1 MRAIVVDDEPIMIR
15 YFLRESKDV
24 AGIDLRESFTSGEEA
39 LEYARNHP
47 IEVAFLDVEMPGISG
62 IELAVKLREIRS
74 DMLIVFI
81 SAYDH
86 VRDSNQIGADYY
98 IMKPYDQETLEMMME
113 RLELLAYRQKKKTYM
128 HMFGTFTVVHDG
140 KPVPLRGKAKE
151 ILAFIAT
158 FRGKEVSNQE
168 IYFTVWE
175 DKPYDNKE
183 MTVYFHALR
192 KLKKVLADN
201 GLSDLLISST
211 RGQMLNVSMVDC
223 DYYAWQ
229 DHAANKEEQFRGEFL
244 RDYPWGELILADL
257 LLNMNS

>member
-1 MRAIVVDDEPIMIR
+1 MRAIIVDDEPIMIR
-15 YFLRESKDV
+15 YFLRESEGV
-24 AGIDLRESFTSGEEA
+24 EGIDLKGSFTSGQQA
-39 LEYARNHP
+39 LEFAKENP
-47 IEVAFLDVEMPGISG
+47 IDVAFLDVEMPDITGID
-62 IELAVKLREIRS
+62 LAVKLRELRS
-74 DMLIVFI
+74 DILIVFI
-81 SAYDH
+81 SAFDY
-86 VRDSNQIGADYY
+86 VRDSNKIGADYY

-113 RLELLAYRQKKKTYM
+113 RLRLLAHRQKKKVYM
-128 HMFGTFTVVHDG
+128 HMFGTFTVVQEG
-140 KPVPLRGKAKE
+140 KPIPLRGKAKE

-192 KLKKVLADN
+192 KLKKTLEAN

-211 RGQMLNVSMVDC
+211 RGQMLNISMVDC

-229 DHAANKEEQFRGEFL
+229 DNTADNDEQFRGEFL
-244 RDYPWGELILADL
+244 RDYAWGETILAELMENLDL
-257 LLNMNS
+257 